1 MNIVDA
7 FDDPALF
14 EPWFRGP
21 SWDGWRA
28 ILKAAFAIP
37 ITALE
42 RDFFRT
48 VAQRDPPRRRV
59 REIWIAAGRRSGKDS
74 VASAI
79 NTWFVA
85 FENYEERLRPG
96 ELASVISLAVDRPQA
111 KLQLRYARAY
121 FERIGMLAG
130 LVTRETADGLE
141 FSNAAELTILAN
153 SFRSVRG
160 RSIACATLGEC
171 AFWRDETSASPDT
184 ETYTALIPGLATLPG
199 SMLVGISSPYRR
211 AGLLYEK
218 WRDHFGKDDDDVLVI
233 QAASRVLNPSLPEKV
248 VADALARDPAA
259 ARAEWLAEWRDD
271 IAAYLSRELI
281 EAAVDV
287 GVVVRPPVP
296 SVRYKAFA
304 DPSGGVNDSFCLGI
318 SHVENDTVLVDCLL
332 EIISPFNPT
341 EATADVAST
350 LRQYDL
356 RNVVGDRYA
365 AGWVVDAFRRAG
377 VEYKHSD
384 IDRSAIYAN
393 ALPLFTSGRVRL
405 LDNRKLVTQ
414 FATLERRASSA
425 GKDRIGHPEVA
436 GAHDDL
442 SNACAG
448 ALVLSSGVIRDPNT
462 FDMVFS
468 NGRTL
473 KGKGETS
480 ND

>member
-28 ILKAAFAIP
+28 ILKGAFAIP
-37 ITALE
+37 LTALE

-59 REIWIAAGRRSGKDS
+59 REVWIVAGRRAGKDS
-74 VASAI
+74 IASVI
-79 NTWFVA
+79 GTWFAA
-85 FENYEERLRPG
+85 FENYDGRLRPG
-96 ELASVISLAVDRPQA
+96 EFATILSLAVDRLQA
-111 KLQLRYARAY
+111 KIQLRYSMAY
-121 FERIGMLAG
+121 FERISMLSG
-130 LVTRETADGLE
+130 LVTRESADGLE
-141 FSNAAELTILAN
+141 LSTGAELTILAN
-153 SFRSVRG
+153 NYKSVRG
-160 RSIACATLGEC
+160 RSLACTILGEC
-171 AFWRDETSASPDT
+171 AFWKDEMSAAPAD
-184 ETYTALIPGLATLPG
+184 ELYVAIVPGGATIPG
-199 SMLVGISSPYRR
+199 SMIVGISSPHRR
-211 AGLLYEK
+211 DGLLYGK
-218 WRDHFGKDDDDVLVI
+218 WKNYFAKPDDDVLVV
-233 QAASRVLNPSLPEKV
+233 QAASRVLNPTLPERI
-248 VADALARDPAA
+248 VADALERDPAA

-281 EAAVDV
+281 ETAVDI

-296 SVRYKAFA
+296 GVRYKAFT

-318 SHVENDTVLVDCLL
+318 SHVENETVLVDCLL
-332 EIISPFNPT
+332 EIRPPFNPT

-356 RNVVGDRYA
+356 RDVVGDRYA

-377 VEYKHSD
+377 IEYKHSD

-448 ALVLSSGVIRDPNT
+448 ALVLSSGVIRDPNA
-462 FDMVFS
+462 FDLDLWLRAMA
-468 NGRTL
+468 
-473 KGKGETS
+473 
-480 ND
+480 